1 MRRGGRLPRF
11 FSLAA
16 VFILEAGCIAP
27 YKPRA
32 TYLLPPEDMDAF
44 GPIPGA
50 KVVLGVTFCGS
61 SDKVDHFFPS
71 RNGLLE
77 EGILPAFVTL
87 RSSDTAAYKVSY
99 DSFRMAVGRRNY
111 VPVSPKD
118 AFDVAWQAKEPFI
131 ETKKILYY
139 SALTIFTIVT
149 AGLGS
154 VIWVLPSPFQQPN
167 SNSDPFGRDLAYKAF
182 PSKAILRPGQSLGG
196 MLYFHILQKPEK
208 IHGQSSLTAT
218 LAKENPPSQSIS
230 GTLDFEFSA
239 TVQKE
244 RAMEWING
252 LLTP

>member
-1 MRRGGRLPRF
+1 MSRGGGFFRF
-11 FSLAA
+11 VSLAA
-16 VFILEAGCIAP
+16 ILSLQAGCIAA

-50 KVVLGVTFCGS
+50 KVSLGVTFCGS
-61 SDKVDHFFPS
+61 SDKVDRFFPR

-77 EGILPAFVTL
+77 EGILPAFVAL

-99 DSFRMAVGRRNY
+99 DSFRMTIGRRSY
-111 VPVSPKD
+111 IPVSPKD

-131 ETKKILYY
+131 ETKKALYY

-154 VIWVLPSPFQQPN
+154 VIWVLPSPFQQPQ
-167 SNSDPFGRDLAYKAF
+167 SNADPFGRDLAYKAF
-182 PSKAILRPGQSLGG
+182 PSKTVLQPGQAIGG
-196 MLYFHILQKPEK
+196 MLYFHILQKAEK
-208 IHGQSSLTAT
+208 VTDHSSLTVT
-218 LAKENPPSQSIS
+218 LAKENPPVQSVS
-230 GTLDFEFSA
+230 GTLHFEFSA
-239 TVQKE
+239 TVQTE
-244 RAMEWING
+244 RASEWING